1 MENKLINNIN
11 NIKNVIKN
19 ELDNINVSYFTV
31 PFVE

>member
-1 MENKLINNIN
+1 VENKLINNIN